1 MSLVDRSF
9 ARDAENTATRTAQ
22 SVGEQGK
29 TVGFVESEDNTPRTS
44 LEALEKEWT
53 TDGAA
58 EIISMMKG
66 VITQME
72 GFISEMR
79 SVSESL
85 SGFSAKI
92 EIYNTEDPCEGE
104 G

>member
-1 MSLVDRSF
+1 MSLVDRSL
-9 ARDAENTATRTAQ
+9 ATDTETKAQNAAQ

-29 TVGFVESEDNTPRTS
+29 TVGFVESENNTPRTS

-53 TDGAA
+53 TDGAE

-79 SVSESL
+79 TVSESL
-85 SGFSAKI
+85 SSFSAKI
-92 EIYNTEDPCEGE
+92 EIYPATEECSR
-104 G
+104 